1 MKGNQFACATLV
13 VAFLLFL
20 SQQGF
25 SQSYRNKHPFDFKD
39 FNLGFLMGFNYNS
52 YNLKEQINIIDRGIL
67 LHQVEV
73 VPRYGLTLG
82 MIANYNFAD
91 QISLRSGINISLEQ
105 RDFNYFFQNDS
116 LIIRKIEASYVNLP
130 FVFQFK
136 TKYYKATR
144 VYVLSGA
151 QIGLNLNSN
160 KKVRDDMNL
169 LKITA
174 QDYSLIF
181 GAGIN
186 LYGDRI
192 KLSPEIRY
200 SLGLK
205 NIYEPEFTSH
215 PYAISKLLSQVL
227 VLVVNFE

>member
-1 MKGNQFACATLV
+1 MKGNQFVRATLV
-13 VAFLLFL
+13 VVVLLCVSL
-20 SQQGF
+20 RGV
-25 SQSYRNKHPFDFKD
+25 SQSYGNRHPFDFKD
-39 FNLGFLMGFNYNS
+39 FNLGFLMGLNYNA
-52 YNLKEQINIIDRGIL
+52 YNLKEQINIVDRGIL
-67 LHQVEV
+67 LNHIEV
-73 VPRYGLTLG
+73 IPRYGLSLG
-82 MIANYNFAD
+82 MIANYNLAD
-91 QISLRSGINISLEQ
+91 QVSIRSGINISLEQ
-105 RDFNYFFQNDS
+105 RDFNYFFANDS
-116 LIIRKIEASYVNLP
+116 LIVRKIEASYLNLP

-151 QIGLNLNSN
+151 QIGINLNSN

-169 LKITA
+169 LKIKT
-174 QDYSLIF
+174 QDLSLIF
-181 GAGIN
+181 GAGVN

-227 VLVVNFE
+227 VIVVNFE